1 MRQPFG
7 IGGRDGETR
16 CDFLLGGNVK
26 IIFHTFPHS
35 PQAKDCQQTGGIL
48 IYRAAGNRLKFVR
61 MERVL
66 SGQGPCIPV
75 IVTETG
81 AFFMSSKWIEI
92 ARTGTFTD
100 SAGRPQ
106 TFTER
111 DLAAIAQHYDPQK
124 RDAPL
129 TFGHP
134 ASDKAPAFGWA
145 EQLKSEGGKLF
156 ARFRDVPEKVRE
168 LVAGGHYRH
177 VSMSLMPDRVSLRH
191 VALLGA
197 AQPAI
202 DGLKAVE
209 FEDGGD
215 AITVDFAA
223 ADSREAAARGE
234 GDDSMSIEELQ
245 RQVGQLTAQIET
257 LRAENAELKK
267 KAESHKQ
274 DKEKAEAA
282 REDAEKKADQAHAD
296 FAAYREKVEGERR
309 EARVSALVKAGKV
322 KPAEKASILDFAA
335 RLAAQ
340 DDTVDFAAPDGTTEK
355 VSLEERYLRELE
367 ARPVDERGTDFTAP
381 PAHAG
386 GDDPAF
392 DYDKMASKL

>member
-1 MRQPFG
+1 MRPM
-7 IGGRDGETR
+7 
-16 CDFLLGGNVK
+16 
-26 IIFHTFPHS
+26 
-35 PQAKDCQQTGGIL
+35 
-48 IYRAAGNRLKFVR
+48 AG
-61 MERVL
+61 
-66 SGQGPCIPV
+66 
-75 IVTETG
+75 
-81 AFFMSSKWIEI
+81 KWIEI

-111 DLAAIAQHYDPQK
+111 DLAAIASAYDPAR

-134 ASDKAPAFGWA
+134 ASDSAPAFGWA

-209 FEDGGD
+209 FKDGGD

-223 ADSREAAARGE
+223 ASGE
-234 GDDSMSIEELQ
+234 GDSMNIEELQ

-282 REDAEKKADQAHAD
+282 REDAEKKAGQVHAD

-309 EARVSALVKAGKV
+309 EARVSELVKAGKV

-340 DDTVDFAAPDGTTEK
+340 TDTVDFAAPDGTKEK
-355 VSLEERYLRELE
+355 ISLEERYLRELE
-367 ARPVDERGTDFTAP
+367 ARPMDERGTDFSAP
-381 PAHAG
+381 PAHTG
-386 GDDPAF
+386 GDDPGF

>member
-1 MRQPFG
+1 M
-7 IGGRDGETR
+7 D
-16 CDFLLGGNVK
+16 K
-26 IIFHTFPHS
+26 
-35 PQAKDCQQTGGIL
+35 
-48 IYRAAGNRLKFVR
+48 
-61 MERVL
+61 
-66 SGQGPCIPV
+66 
-75 IVTETG
+75 
-81 AFFMSSKWIEI
+81 KWIEI

-111 DLAAIAQHYDPQK
+111 DLAAIASAYDPQK

-134 ASDKAPAFGWA
+134 ASDSAPAFGWA

-209 FEDGGD
+209 FKDGGD

-282 REDAEKKADQAHAD
+282 RADAEKKAGQAHAD

-309 EARVSALVKAGKV
+309 EARVSELVKAGKV
-322 KPAEKASILDFAA
+322 KPAEKAGILDFAA

-340 DDTVDFAAPDGTTEK
+340 SDTVDFAAPDGTTEK
-355 VSLEERYLRELE
+355 ISLEERYLRELE

>member
-1 MRQPFG
+1 
-7 IGGRDGETR
+7 
-16 CDFLLGGNVK
+16 
-26 IIFHTFPHS
+26 
-35 PQAKDCQQTGGIL
+35 
-48 IYRAAGNRLKFVR
+48 
-61 MERVL
+61 
-66 SGQGPCIPV
+66 
-75 IVTETG
+75 
-81 AFFMSSKWIEI
+81 MSSKWIEI

-111 DLAAIAQHYDPQK
+111 DLAAIASAYDPAR

-134 ASDKAPAFGWA
+134 ASDSAPAFGWA

-322 KPAEKASILDFAA
+322 KPAEKAGILDFAA

>member
-1 MRQPFG
+1 M
-7 IGGRDGETR
+7 D
-16 CDFLLGGNVK
+16 K
-26 IIFHTFPHS
+26 
-35 PQAKDCQQTGGIL
+35 
-48 IYRAAGNRLKFVR
+48 
-61 MERVL
+61 
-66 SGQGPCIPV
+66 
-75 IVTETG
+75 
-81 AFFMSSKWIEI
+81 KWIEI
-92 ARTGTFTD
+92 ARTGTFKD

-111 DLAAIAQHYDPQK
+111 DLAAIASAYDPAR

-129 TFGHP
+129 PFGHP
-134 ASDKAPAFGWA
+134 ASDSAPAFGWA

-209 FEDGGD
+209 FKDGGD

-223 ADSREAAARGE
+223 AVATKEATTDGDSKDTAAAASGE
-234 GDDSMSIEELQ
+234 GDSMSIEELQ

-282 REDAEKKADQAHAD
+282 RADAEKKAGQAHAD

-309 EARVSALVKAGKV
+309 EARVSELVKAGKV
-322 KPAEKASILDFAA
+322 KPAEKASVLDFAA

-340 DDTVDFAAPDGTTEK
+340 TDTVDFAAPDGTTEK

-386 GDDPAF
+386 GDDPGF

>member
-1 MRQPFG
+1 M
-7 IGGRDGETR
+7 D
-16 CDFLLGGNVK
+16 K
-26 IIFHTFPHS
+26 
-35 PQAKDCQQTGGIL
+35 
-48 IYRAAGNRLKFVR
+48 
-61 MERVL
+61 
-66 SGQGPCIPV
+66 
-75 IVTETG
+75 
-81 AFFMSSKWIEI
+81 KWIEI

-111 DLAAIAQHYDPQK
+111 DLAAIASAYDPAR

-134 ASDKAPAFGWA
+134 ASDSAPAFGWA

-223 ADSREAAARGE
+223 ASGE
-234 GDDSMSIEELQ
+234 GDSMNIEELQ

-282 REDAEKKADQAHAD
+282 REDAEKKAGQAHAD

-309 EARVSALVKAGKV
+309 EARVSELVKAGKV
-322 KPAEKASILDFAA
+322 KPAEKAGILDFAA

-340 DDTVDFAAPDGTTEK
+340 TDTVDFAAPDGTTEK
-355 VSLEERYLRELE
+355 ISLEERYLRELE

-386 GDDPAF
+386 GDDPGF